1 MKLTYSDESW
11 TRVEI
16 EGGKIK
22 VEETVPGGEIR
33 TYDGTSFSVRVG
45 NGGAVSLVAFGEDR
59 GILGVA
65 GQVVDLNLDI
75 NEP

>member
-1 MKLTYSDESW
+1 MLTYAGDSW
-11 TRVEI
+11 TRVVVD
-16 EGGKIK
+16 GKLPF
-22 VEETVPGGEIR
+22 EETVPRGQTR
-33 TYDGTSFSVRVG
+33 TYEGTTFSVRVG

-59 GILGVA
+59 GILGVT